1 MIRYPIKIN
10 VQSERERYENI
21 VFTTGDTRGYQLEFS
36 FYENGARMDLSG
48 CALTVKSKRADGA
61 VIIDSGS
68 VEADTAYYLVADNAY
83 DVPGT
88 LEMEV
93 ALVRGNG
100 SYVTVNVITVQV
112 REGFGE
118 EGLSSEGNEPVLA
131 NLEAQA
137 IQTQAAVNSH
147 IQDPQAHAEIF
158 QSERETFNPLYANAL
173 IGTKEGANITLDD
186 ANSGCPVYVT
196 IYGKCTETLESPDAE
211 KSPDNPATITGIGES
226 GSVTVTIKGK
236 NLFDADTLC
245 NRMRAQA
252 AKNGYDPTYVADDN
266 VSFDGRTCV
275 RCNQLGTAFGTPFFE
290 NGKPNVQYTFTMWVY
305 TNHDT
310 GGIMVNAEYTDGTTT
325 YTQITKHK
333 EWEQHTLTTTAG
345 KTVKRIYL
353 SYTAAAVTLFDKNGM
368 MLNEGS
374 QPLAYE
380 AYDREDIAVP
390 LDSPLY
396 GIKHPTT
403 GEWLARDEIRVK
415 DGNVQVIYNIVKY
428 DVSGT
433 ETNTSSLSTTLS
445 AFVPEVWNVLAL
457 NDLSE
462 MCYAVI
468 STHIQSNGV
477 YNKGVNLGYQGDYI
491 SYIKMDIPIVYTG
504 ITQDDSSEQRVTKLK
519 AWFSS
524 LYSSDTPLTCYYAAN
539 TPTVT
544 DITDTEAGQALLA
557 LVSQN
562 GAVYTNSE
570 NADMKVTY
578 NRDINKALEDV
589 LAAGAAAAL
598 ESDYRLSK
606 MELGLN

>member
-1 MIRYPIKIN
+1 MITLNTDKVDELVDTGLKFVANDSGITLEIQLKENGNAKNISNLTAKIRFRFWDGY
-10 VQSERERYENI
+10 VGDENCTIIDATQGKIAYTMLGQQLHKGEVLAI
-21 VFTTGDTRGYQLEFS
+21 VSLYQNNNRISTNKFS
-36 FYENGARMDLSG
+36 FWCEDDLSSDNSV
-48 CALTVKSKRADGA
+48 T
-61 VIIDSGS
+61 DSRVYS
-68 VEADTAYYLVADNAY
+68 E
-83 DVPGT
+83 
-88 LEMEV
+88 LE
-93 ALVRGNG
+93 N
-100 SYVTVNVITVQV
+100 
-112 REGFGE
+112 
-118 EGLSSEGNEPVLA
+118 
-131 NLEAQA
+131 A
-137 IQTQAAVNSH
+137 IQEANNATQSAQEYGDYAKEQGDYAAEQVELYNDGLESH
-147 IQDPQAHAEIF
+147 LSDPQAHAEIF

-226 GSVTVTIKGK
+226 GSVTVTV
-236 NLFDADTLC
+236 
-245 NRMRAQA
+245 Q
-252 AKNGYDPTYVADDN
+252 NGEDE
-266 VSFDGRTCV
+266 
-275 RCNQLGTAFGTPFFE
+275 QE
-290 NGKPNVQYTFTMWVY
+290 
-305 TNHDT
+305 
-310 GGIMVNAEYTDGTTT
+310 
-325 YTQITKHK
+325 IT
-333 EWEQHTLTTTAG
+333 
-345 KTVKRIYL
+345 IPL
-353 SYTAAAVTLFDKNGM
+353 SA
-368 MLNEGS
+368 
-374 QPLAYE
+374 
-380 AYDREDIAVP
+380 
-390 LDSPLY
+390 PLY

-403 GEWLARDEIRVK
+403 GEWLARDEIRVN
-415 DGNVQVIYNIVKY
+415 DGSVQIVYNIVKY

-468 STHIQSNGV
+468 STHIKSNGV
-477 YNKGVNLGYQGDYI
+477 YNNGVNLGYQGDYMRH
-491 SYIKMDIPIVYTG
+491 IKMDIPIIYTG

-539 TPTVT
+539 TPTVI